1 MPPRGPAETG
11 LGFRVS
17 GIEKGIRPA
26 AKLRPRATARADTR
40 GGADLPA
47 PLSEGT
53 VAHKRSICIDLDGV
67 LASYDG
73 WKGVEE
79 IGDPIEGAVV
89 FTQKLAEEWRV
100 VIFTTRSSI
109 SANPI
114 PDNFGIPMDPA
125 IRLAA
130 WRYYL
135 YQNLKKYLDLHGFAY
150 DEIFQGEG
158 KPLSFALFD
167 DRVISCR
174 PQDGDPENVFEQALK
189 GLDELGG
196 M

>member
-1 MPPRGPAETG
+1 MAN
-11 LGFRVS
+11 
-17 GIEKGIRPA
+17 
-26 AKLRPRATARADTR
+26 
-40 GGADLPA
+40 
-47 PLSEGT
+47 
-53 VAHKRSICIDLDGV
+53 KRSICIDLDGV

-79 IGDPIEGAVV
+79 IGDPIKGAVA
-89 FTQKLAEEWRV
+89 FTQRLAEEWRV
-100 VIFTTRSSI
+100 VIFTSRAST

-130 WRYYL
+130 WRWYL
-135 YQNLKKYLDLHGFAY
+135 HQNIKKYLDLHGFAY

-158 KPLSFALFD
+158 KPLAFAIID
-167 DRVISCR
+167 DRAITCR
-174 PQDGDPENVFEQALK
+174 PQDADHDETFTATLACI
-189 GLDELGG
+189 DELKA